1 MYFLNDDNSRIFDLE
16 EGKVKITT
24 FNVYEER
31 MTLEMNI
38 IQKNISNETYINLRI
53 PSKKKIWKFICIIR

>member
-1 MYFLNDDNSRIFDLE
+1 MPEYSLLNMYFLNDDNSRIFDLE

-24 FNVYEER
+24 FNMYEER

-38 IQKNISNETYINLRI
+38 IQKY
-53 PSKKKIWKFICIIR
+53 K